1 MSEPYYDVIRP
12 HGGALVDRVLRG
24 EMREAVRER
33 AEQMIKVPL
42 GRMGLSDLE
51 LLASGTFSPLTGFM
65 RKADYDR
72 CVAEMRLVNGLVWSV
87 PVTLAVGKD
96 LADRIQEGQEVALC
110 EPSTELRPGPSTEL
124 RPGAERVL
132 AVMEVA
138 EKYPYDREV
147 KEREASEVYKTTD
160 EAHPGVA
167 RLYRQGE
174 VLLGGDVWLVD
185 WPSAVKTEFPE
196 LRHTPAETR
205 RMFARRGWRSVVGFQ
220 TRNPIHRAH
229 EYIQKT
235 ALEIVDGLFLHPLV
249 GETKKD
255 DIPADVRIASYQ
267 AILRDYYPAERVIL
281 GVFPAAMRYA
291 GPREAIF
298 HAIARKNYGCT
309 HFIVGRDHAGVGKY
323 YGTYDAQNIFD
334 QFPPEDIGIVPFRF
348 EHAFYC
354 RKCGGIVSSKTCPH
368 KPEDRIF
375 LSGTQVREMLERG
388 EMLPEEFTRPEVARV
403 LLEGTKRKRE
413 M

>member
-1 MSEPYYDVIRP
+1 VSETYYDIVRP
-12 HGGALVDRVLRG
+12 HGGILVSRVLRG
-24 EMREAVRER
+24 EMKEAVRER
-33 AEQMIKVPL
+33 AEQMVKIPL
-42 GRMGLSDLE
+42 DPMGLSDLE
-51 LLASGTFSPLTGFM
+51 LIAVGAFSPLTGFM
-65 RKADYDR
+65 CKADYNR
-72 CVAEMRLVNGLVWSV
+72 CVAEMRLTNGAVWSI
-87 PVTLAVGKD
+87 PVTLAVNED
-96 LADRIQEGQEVALC
+96 LAERIQEGQEAALC
-110 EPSTELRPGPSTEL
+110 EG
-124 RPGAERVL
+124 ERVL

-138 EKYPYDREV
+138 EKYPYDRAV
-147 KEREASEVYKTTD
+147 KEREAREVYRTAE

-167 RLYRQGE
+167 QLYRQGD
-174 VLLGGDVWLVD
+174 VLLGGDIWLVD
-185 WPSAVKTEFPE
+185 WPTAARAEFPE
-196 LRHTPAETR
+196 LRHTPAQTR

-249 GETKKD
+249 GETKED

-267 AILRDYYPAERVIL
+267 AILRDYYPAERVLL

-334 QFPPEDIGIVPFRF
+334 QFPPEDIGVVPFRF
-348 EHAFYC
+348 DHAFYC
-354 RKCGGIVSSKTCPH
+354 RKCGAVVSAKTCPH
-368 KPEDRIF
+368 GKDDWVF

-403 LLEGTKRKRE
+403 LLEGMQRQKGA
-413 M
+413 

>member
-12 HGGALVDRVLRG
+12 HGGVLVDRVLRG
-24 EMREAVRER
+24 EIREAVQER
-33 AEQMIKVPL
+33 AERMVKVPL
-42 GRMGLSDLE
+42 DQMGLSDLE
-51 LLASGTFSPLTGFM
+51 LVATGALSPLTGFM

-72 CVAEMRLVNGLVWSV
+72 CVDEMRLTSGVLWSV
-87 PVTLAVGKD
+87 PVTLAVDED
-96 LADRIQEGQEVALC
+96 LDGCIQEGQEVALC
-110 EPSTELRPGPSTEL
+110 EPSTQPGQ
-124 RPGAERVL
+124 GGDRVL

-138 EKYPYDREV
+138 EKYPYDRQV
-147 KEREASEVYKTTD
+147 KEREAREVYRTTD

-167 RLYRQGE
+167 RIYRRGQ
-174 VLLGGDVWLVD
+174 VLLGGAIWLVD
-185 WPSAVKTEFPE
+185 WPAAVKTEFPE

-267 AILRDYYPAERVIL
+267 TILRDYYPADRVLL

-334 QFPPEDIGIVPFRF
+334 EFPPEDIGIVPFKF

-354 RKCGGIVSSKTCPH
+354 KKCGMVVSAKTCPH
-368 KPEDRIF
+368 GRDDWVF

-403 LLEGTKRKRE
+403 LLEGVQRQK
-413 M
+413 

>member
-1 MSEPYYDVIRP
+1 VSETFYDVIRP
-12 HGGALVDRVLRG
+12 HGGVLVDRVLRG
-24 EMREAVRER
+24 EVKEAVRER
-33 AEQMIKVPL
+33 AGQMVRVSLDP
-42 GRMGLSDLE
+42 MGLSDLE
-51 LLASGTFSPLTGFM
+51 LIATGALSPLTGFM
-65 RKADYDR
+65 CKADYAR
-72 CVAEMRLVNGLVWSV
+72 CVGEMRLTSGVVWSI
-87 PVTLAVGKD
+87 PVTLAAQQA
-96 LADRIQEGQEVALC
+96 LADQIREGQEVALC
-110 EPSTELRPGPSTEL
+110 EQD
-124 RPGAERVL
+124 RVL

-138 EKYPYDREV
+138 EKYPYDRET
-147 KEREASEVYKTTD
+147 KEREAREVYKTTE

-167 RLYRQGE
+167 RLYERGD

-185 WPSAVKTEFPE
+185 WPAAVKTEFPE
-196 LRHTPAETR
+196 LRHTPAQTR
-205 RMFARRGWRSVVGFQ
+205 RMFARRGWRSVVAFQ

-249 GETKKD
+249 GETKED

-267 AILRDYYPAERVIL
+267 AILRDYYPAERVLL

-334 QFPPEDIGIVPFRF
+334 EFLPEDIGITPLKF

-354 RKCGGIVSSKTCPH
+354 KKCGMVVSAKTCPH
-368 KPEDRIF
+368 GKDDWVF
-375 LSGTQVREMLERG
+375 LSGTQVREMLARG
-388 EMLPEEFTRPEVARV
+388 EMLPEEFTRPEVAKV
-403 LLEGTKRKRE
+403 LLKGVQRQQDAET
-413 M
+413 

>member
-1 MSEPYYDVIRP
+1 VGEAFYDVIRP
-12 HGGALVDRVLRG
+12 HGGVLVDRVLRG
-24 EMREAVRER
+24 EVREAVRER
-33 AEQMIKVPL
+33 AARMVKLPL
-42 GRMGLSDLE
+42 GPMGLSDLE
-51 LLASGTFSPLTGFM
+51 LLAVGALSPLTGFM
-65 RKADYDR
+65 RKEDYDR
-72 CVAEMRLVNGLVWSV
+72 CVTEIRLTSGMLW
-87 PVTLAVGKD
+87 PIPITLAVEQE
-96 LADRIQEGQEVALC
+96 LAGRIVEGQEVALC
-110 EPSTELRPGPSTEL
+110 EGERP
-124 RPGAERVL
+124 L
-132 AVMEVA
+132 AVMEVM
-138 EKYPYDREV
+138 EKYPYDRQV
-147 KEREASEVYKTTD
+147 KEREAREVYRTTD

-167 RLYRQGE
+167 RLYRQGD

-185 WPSAVKTEFPE
+185 WPGAAQSEFPE
-196 LRHTPAETR
+196 LRHTPAQTR

-249 GETKKD
+249 GETKSD

-298 HAIARKNYGCT
+298 HALARKNYGCT

-334 QFPPEDIGIVPFRF
+334 EFPPEDIGIIPLKF
-348 EHAFYC
+348 EHTFYC
-354 RKCGGIVSSKTCPH
+354 RKCGAVVSAKTCPH
-368 KPEDRIF
+368 GPEDRIT
-375 LSGTQVREMLERG
+375 LSGTQVRQMLERG
-388 EMLPEEFTRPEVARV
+388 EMLPAEFTRPEVARV
-403 LLEGTKRKRE
+403 LMEGVRRKDDA
-413 M
+413 